1 MFGRFRA
8 KRRGWAV
15 VNGAPV
21 THTDARRGGIPVTPV
36 ASLLK
41 IDGANPQ
48 SLGILN
54 VPENPAKIPNF
65 VKQEN
70 APIRISAM
78 KQENAPILIVSARVY
93 HDGPHDN
100 PGRLVIVE
108 TRLSDD
114 PDDRTAYR
122 FKSSEAAANFIRDVL
137 CQEIPETT
145 SFVRP

>member
-1 MFGRFRA
+1 MVFLWCHDIVEDILHYQRSKVIIARPSLYENA
-8 KRRGWAV
+8 
-15 VNGAPV
+15 
-21 THTDARRGGIPVTPV
+21 ARRHGAQTPKV
-36 ASLLK
+36 WGFERARK
-41 IDGANPQ
+41 TRQ
-48 SLGILN
+48 
-54 VPENPAKIPNF
+54 KIPNF

-70 APIRISAM
+70 APIRISGM

-93 HDGPHDN
+93 HDG

-145 SFVRP
+145 SFVLP